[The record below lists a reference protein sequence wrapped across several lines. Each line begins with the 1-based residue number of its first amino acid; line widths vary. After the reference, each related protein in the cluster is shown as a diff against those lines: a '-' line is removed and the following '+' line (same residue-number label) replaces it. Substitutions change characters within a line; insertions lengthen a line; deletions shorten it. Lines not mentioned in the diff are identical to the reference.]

1 MRIRRPKL
9 LDMSLPSIN
18 AIVSAVWMT
27 VAVVIGLV
35 GGVTSSGAI
44 VALAA
49 LGGLPPLALLL
60 LWNDSG
66 QTLSESIREGL
77 R

>member
-1 MRIRRPKL
+1 MTL
-9 LDMSLPSIN
+9 LSIK
-18 AIVSAVWMT
+18 AMASALWMT
-27 VAVVIGLV
+27 GAVIIGLV

-60 LWNDSG
+60 LWNDPA
-66 QTLSESIREGL
+66 QTMSESIREGL

>member
-1 MRIRRPKL
+1 MT
-9 LDMSLPSIN
+9 LPSIK
-18 AIVSAVWMT
+18 AIVSAVW
-27 VAVVIGLV
+27 VAGAVVIGLV

-44 VALAA
+44 VALVA

-60 LWNDSG
+60 LWNDPG

>member
-1 MRIRRPKL
+1 MT
-9 LDMSLPSIN
+9 LPSIK
-18 AIVSAVWMT
+18 AIVSAVWMAG
-27 VAVVIGLV
+27 AVLIGVV

-60 LWNDSG
+60 LWNDPG
-66 QTLSESIREGL
+66 QTLSERIREGL